1 MSEHTYTSDLR
12 SDAKGFNRDKNN
24 RVKWAHGQSFGPGR
38 REEDARPRP
47 ARVIPHIKYV
57 QYTGEQYM
65 KSRHANRRRSAFPTA
80 TTGGMKAR
88 TALNKD
94 MAYASGESSA
104 DEDVEHP
111 SAAPAPDAEVAYS
124 FDATRGPSHG
134 SQILNHA
141 LEKAIEKYEVKETD
155 KLIKNEYEVLDVNA
169 EMLSP
174 HPKKR
179 NVAPEDEDYFFV
191 DA

>member
-1 MSEHTYTSDLR
+1 MSDQTYTNDLR
-12 SDAKGFNRDKNN
+12 SDAKEFNRDKNS
-24 RVKWAHGQSFGPGR
+24 RVKWAHGPSFGPGR
-38 REEDARPRP
+38 REGEARPRP
-47 ARVIPHIKYV
+47 ARVVPSTRVAYPG
-57 QYTGEQYM
+57 Q
-65 KSRHANRRRSAFPTA
+65 
-80 TTGGMKAR
+80 MKAR

-104 DEDVEHP
+104 DEDIEHP
-111 SAAPAPDAEVAYS
+111 SIAPAPDAEVAYS

-141 LEKAIEKYEVKETD
+141 LEKAIEKYEIKETD
-155 KLIKNEYEVLDVNA
+155 KLIKNEYEVLEADA

-174 HPKKR
+174 LPKKR
-179 NVAPEDEDYFFV
+179 NVAPEDEDYYFV

>member
-1 MSEHTYTSDLR
+1 MSEQTYTSDLR
-12 SDAKGFNRDKNN
+12 SDARGFNRDKNS
-24 RVKWAHGQSFGPGR
+24 RVKWAHGQSYGPGR
-38 REEDARPRP
+38 REQDARPRP
-47 ARVIPHIKYV
+47 ARVIPHI
-57 QYTGEQYM
+57 
-65 KSRHANRRRSAFPTA
+65 RSAFSA
-80 TTGGMKAR
+80 TSHSGMKAR

-104 DEDVEHP
+104 DEEIDHP
-111 SAAPAPDAEVAYS
+111 SAAPAPDAEIAYS

-141 LEKAIEKYEVKETD
+141 LEQAIHKYEVKETD
-155 KLIKNEYEVLDVNA
+155 KLIKNEYEVVLDVDA
-169 EMLSP
+169 DILSP
-174 HPKKR
+174 PPKKR

>member
-1 MSEHTYTSDLR
+1 MSEQTYTSDLR

-47 ARVIPHIKYV
+47 ARVIPH
-57 QYTGEQYM
+57 M
-65 KSRHANRRRSAFPTA
+65 KSAFPTA

-111 SAAPAPDAEVAYS
+111 SVAPSHDAEVAYS

>member
-1 MSEHTYTSDLR
+1 MSDQTYTGDLR
-12 SDAKGFNRDKNN
+12 GEAKGFNRDKNS

-38 REEDARPRP
+38 REEDAKPRP
-47 ARVIPHIKYV
+47 ARVVPHIKYV
-57 QYTGEQYM
+57 CHRNM
-65 KSRHANRRRSAFPTA
+65 RFHRAHANPCRSSYP
-80 TTGGMKAR
+80 GQMKAR
-88 TALNKD
+88 SALHKD

-111 SAAPAPDAEVAYS
+111 SAASAVDAEIAYS

-141 LEKAIEKYEVKETD
+141 LEQAIERYEVKETD

-169 EMLSP
+169 ETLSP
-174 HPKKR
+174 LPKKR
-179 NVAPEDEDYFFV
+179 NVAPEDEDYYFV
-191 DA
+191 EV